1 MRNGLRLCVTMM
13 LALTACGGG
22 EKTAAT
28 DSSGAGAGGGAG
40 TQVAAAG
47 ALGEEKYAQVCAV
60 CHQANGQ
67 GIEGN
72 FPPLANSEWMTGK
85 PEVPIA
91 IVLHG
96 MQGEIVVNGK
106 TYNGVMA
113 AWGESMTDAD
123 IAAVV
128 THERSSWGNS
138 ASAVTADQ
146 VTAVRAQYASRTTP
160 WTVADLQPLR

>member
-1 MRNGLRLCVTMM
+1 MRKNVRLCVTMM

-22 EKTAAT
+22 EKSAAV
-28 DSSGAGAGGGAG
+28 DSSGAGAAGGAG
-40 TQVAAAG
+40 AMLAAAG
-47 ALGEEKYAQVCAV
+47 GSGEEKYTQVCAV
-60 CHQANGQ
+60 CHQANGL
-67 GIEGN
+67 GVEGN

-138 ASAVTADQ
+138 ASAVTAEQ
-146 VTAVRAQYASRTTP
+146 VKVVRAQYASRTTP